1 MYKEKYTFDDLLE
14 IMARLRRKRL
24 SVGQGADP

>member
-14 IMARLRRKRL
+14 IMARLREKTVVR
-24 SVGQGADP
+24 GTGADP